1 MRFIAICYVCMLS
14 KSRGNG
20 SIYEWVQVSVG
31 GGTEGVPLQYGELN
45 VEFLS
50 VFVFEGFIRTCQY
63 VLVNNAV
70 VCRRYVCR
78 LCRQSVEGQ
87 FLYSESSWEVC

>member
-1 MRFIAICYVCMLS
+1 MNEF
-14 KSRGNG
+14 
-20 SIYEWVQVSVG
+20 QVSIG

-70 VCRRYVCR
+70 GE
-78 LCRQSVEGQ
+78 VEDTCVDCVDNPWRDGV
-87 FLYSESSWEVC
+87 F